1 MSQFAPVGLR
11 VPSGFE
17 QLLESLAKEIL
28 RAQPT
33 DIITFAAEYFK
44 RKVAQREGKFNNTM

>member
-28 RAQPT
+28 RVQPT
-33 DIITFAAEYFK
+33 DITSFAADYFRLK
-44 RKVAQREGKFNNTM
+44 LAQREGIIGC